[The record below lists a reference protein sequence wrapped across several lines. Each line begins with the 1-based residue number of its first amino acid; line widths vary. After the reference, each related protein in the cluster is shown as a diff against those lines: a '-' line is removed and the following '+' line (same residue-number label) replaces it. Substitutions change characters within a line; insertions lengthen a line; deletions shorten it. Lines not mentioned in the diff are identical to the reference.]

1 MTALTSMISRM
12 KETGIYKLDSDTLV
26 DYELRAYAA
35 GLDMVIN
42 QFSELE
48 NESFIRTAKG
58 YGLSNRENLLK
69 FSPCENT
76 EDRRNSVMGCC
87 SITPNNFTK
96 SDMEN
101 VFKIRGQNTE
111 VFECP
116 AENKIYVNCMELN
129 EDEKKK
135 IIDTAKM
142 FLPAHLD
149 AELDFRCISWNNIDS
164 EKCTFDKMEGFGLTW
179 NDIDN
184 YGNGL
189 IKI

>member
-87 SITPNNFTK
+87 SITPNIFHIRF
-96 SDMEN
+96 S
-101 VFKIRGQNTE
+101 KI
-111 VFECP
+111 V
-116 AENKIYVNCMELN
+116 
-129 EDEKKK
+129 
-135 IIDTAKM
+135 
-142 FLPAHLD
+142 
-149 AELDFRCISWNNIDS
+149 RC
-164 EKCTFDKMEGFGLTW
+164 
-179 NDIDN
+179 
-184 YGNGL
+184 Y
-189 IKI
+189 